1 MVSKSYSEDKIYNY
15 DKEKMILRDFLAA
28 DRTLL
33 ANERTLLAYIRT
45 GIGIIAIAITLI
57 KLFDDAFT
65 YVLGILFIFVGII
78 PMVLGIQ
85 RYRKVNKKLENVIY
99 K

>member
-1 MVSKSYSEDKIYNY
+1 MKKIYNY
-15 DKEKMILRDFLAA
+15 DKDKMILRDFLAA

-45 GIGIIAIAITLI
+45 GIGMLAIAITLI
-57 KLFDDAFT
+57 KLFDTSLT
-65 YVLGILFIFVGII
+65 YILGIIFMVMSVVPMAIGIY
-78 PMVLGIQ
+78 
-85 RYRKVNKKLENVIY
+85 RYKTINKKIENVIY

>member
-1 MVSKSYSEDKIYNY
+1 MKKKEEKVYNFSQ
-15 DKEKMILRDFLAA
+15 EEMILRDFLAA

-45 GIGIIAIAITLI
+45 AIGLLAIAISLI
-57 KLFDDAFT
+57 KLFDTTFT
-65 YVLGILFIFVGII
+65 YVMGGVFVVLSIIPLFLGIY
-78 PMVLGIQ
+78 
-85 RYRKVNKKLENVIY
+85 RYKKMNRKLENVIY